1 MNTIDKI
8 ITSKN
13 EVSVQGLRGSSDA
26 WFASQLAQNTTCCC
40 IVPDDHLIE
49 ITKQNLQLFTDK
61 TVLSYPGHEI
71 PPYTP
76 LSPDQQVTATRLSTL
91 YQVLESDEPKIIVTS
106 IEALIRRII
115 PKSSLTNQVELII
128 SGEDCDRE
136 LLIHNLTRLGYEK
149 VSLTKSV
156 GDFSIKGGI
165 LDIFPP
171 PFQLEDGTSHQG
183 PIRLDFFGDTVES
196 LRSYDPASQRSIGD
210 LPEAFI
216 LPCRDFINNDTE
228 NKKISR
234 NLQKLGEELNWS
246 SNDTLAMAEK
256 VKTGQGIAGI
266 EFFLPIFFPDLELSS
281 VFDFLP
287 KDSQIVFFDPISI
300 RQSMRLCY
308 ERIEQNFLEAK
319 LNGIP
324 ALLPD
329 QIFLNKEE
337 IESKLQQFKQIKL
350 NDLIANESNSIDIP
364 TTSHS
369 LIKQEV
375 AKRRNKEGVLPPLV
389 EKISDW
395 QTAGDTVIICCRS
408 AKHSQNL
415 IELLE
420 KQGKEA
426 TIAIPPLSTKARNK
440 AELLICEQPIS
451 EGFSLPEEK
460 IHLVS
465 ESDIFG
471 QMRLGGKKKKSK
483 SFGEPIDFTELSEG
497 NTVVHRDHGIGI
509 YRGLNPVT
517 IIGITNDFMI
527 IEYRDDDKLYLPVD
541 KLNLVSRYQGLS
553 DKEPKIDKLGTTS
566 WKNSTKKIKE
576 EIWKVAHE
584 LLDIYAKRE
593 LRIGRKFSAPGQLY
607 HELEESFP
615 FDETP
620 GQDQA
625 INDVI
630 DDLTSIN
637 PTDRLVCGDVGFGKT
652 EVAIRAAFKVVE
664 DGAQVA
670 VLVPTTVLAE
680 QHLKTF
686 RERLENFPVRVE
698 CLNRFR
704 TRKEQTTILSDLGKG
719 QIDIVI
725 GTHRILS
732 KDVEFK
738 DLGLLIVDEEHR
750 FGVAHKE
757 KLRKMRAAVD
767 IITLTA
773 TPIPRTLQMSLLS
786 IRDLSIISS
795 PPEQRRPIKTFV
807 AETND
812 LVIKEAITKELR
824 RKGQTFFVHNRV
836 KSIYQIAGNI
846 EKLVPDARIAIAHGQ
861 MNTKE
866 LEEIMVKFVK
876 KEIDV
881 LVATTIIESGLDIPS
896 ANTIIINRA
905 DRLGLA
911 AMYQLRGRV
920 GRSSIQSF
928 AYLLAPSLD
937 SITKDSRERLRAL
950 MECNELG
957 GGYQLAMNDLQIR
970 GGGNLLGISQS
981 GNIAA
986 IGYDLYLDL
995 LQKTISD
1002 LKSQESE
1009 HGPGIYDEL
1018 DPEINLQLSSFIP
1031 TDYIRDIDQRYTAYR
1046 RIAALSRMDDLAFID
1061 IRDELEDR
1069 FGPIPKE
1076 TENLLN
1082 IIDIKRSLI
1091 ELRVAKLEKGKGNL
1105 VFTFQNDTPIS
1116 PDKIIGFISKQVPTK
1131 KKPAPKLTQD
1141 GRLIIFGD
1149 FDNDKTFSE
1158 TRKIITQLLTLI

>member
-1 MNTIDKI
+1 MTNIKKI
-8 ITSKN
+8 LAAKKETSI
-13 EVSVQGLRGSSDA
+13 QGLRGGSDA
-26 WFASQLAQNTTCCC
+26 WLTAQLASESTCCC
-40 IVPDDHLIE
+40 IVPDDHLIP
-49 ITKQNLQLFTDK
+49 IVRQNLQLFTDK
-61 TVLSYPGHEI
+61 AVLPYPGHEI
-71 PPYTP
+71 PPYTA
-76 LSPDQQVTATRLSTL
+76 LSPDQKVTATRLSTL
-91 YQVLESDEPKIIVTS
+91 YQVLESETPQIIVTS

-115 PKSSLTNQVELII
+115 PKQRLTSQVELVI
-128 SGEDCDRE
+128 SGEDCDPDT
-136 LLIHNLTRLGYEK
+136 LIANLVTLGYEK
-149 VSLTKSV
+149 VSLTKTI

-165 LDIFPP
+165 LDIYPP
-171 PFQLEDGTSHQG
+171 PFPLEDGTTHEG

-196 LRSYDPASQRSIGD
+196 LRSYDPASQRSTADIT
-210 LPEAFI
+210 EALI
-216 LPCRDFINNDTE
+216 LPSRDFITNEED
-228 NKKISR
+228 NKRISR
-234 NLQKLGEELNWS
+234 KLIALAEELNWDS
-246 SNDTLAMAEK
+246 DETHTMAEK
-256 VKTGQGIAGI
+256 IKTGQGIAGI
-266 EFFLPIFFPDLELSS
+266 EFFLPIFFAGNNLSS

-287 KDSQIVFFDPISI
+287 TNSQMIIMDPLAV
-300 RQSMRLCY
+300 RQSMKLCY
-308 ERIEQNFLEAK
+308 DRIQQNFLEVTSART
-319 LNGIP
+319 P
-324 ALLPD
+324 ALPPAE
-329 QIFLNKEE
+329 IFLNKEE
-337 IESKLQQFKQIKL
+337 IEDKLSGFKQVKL
-350 NDLIANESNSIDIP
+350 NDITAGEDSINMATI
-364 TTSHS
+364 SHS

-375 AKRRNKEGVLPPLV
+375 AKRRSKEGVLPPLI
-389 EKISDW
+389 EKITGW
-395 QTAGDTVIICCRS
+395 QADGDSVIICCRS
-408 AKHSQNL
+408 EKHGQNL
-415 IELLE
+415 TELLA
-420 KQGKEA
+420 KQGKEVSHI
-426 TIAIPPLSTKARNK
+426 TPPINLSNSGKPT
-440 AELLICEQPIS
+440 LSICNSPLS
-451 EGFSLPEEK
+451 EGFSLPEKK

-483 SFGEPIDFTELSEG
+483 AFGEAIDFTELNEG
-497 NTVVHRDHGIGI
+497 DTVVHRDHGIGI

-517 IIGITNDFMI
+517 ILDITNDFMI

-553 DKEPKIDKLGTTS
+553 DKDPKIDKLGTTT
-566 WKNSTKKIKE
+566 WRNTTKKIKE
-576 EIWKVAHE
+576 EVWKVAHE
-584 LLDIYAKRE
+584 LLDVYAKRE
-593 LRIGRKFSAPGQLY
+593 LRVGRKFSAPGQLY

-620 GQDQA
+620 GQGQA
-625 INDVI
+625 ITDVI
-630 DDLTSIN
+630 NDLTSIN

-680 QHLKTF
+680 QHMKTF

-704 TRKEQTTILSDLGKG
+704 TRKEQTTILKDLENG
-719 QIDIVI
+719 QVDIVI
-725 GTHRILS
+725 GTHRLLS
-732 KDVEFK
+732 KDVVFK

-757 KLRKMRAAVD
+757 RLRKMRAAVD
-767 IITLTA
+767 ILTLTA
-773 TPIPRTLQMSLLS
+773 TPIPRTLQMSLLA
-786 IRDLSIISS
+786 IRDLSIIST
-795 PPEQRRPIKTFV
+795 PPEQRRPVKTFV
-807 AETND
+807 AEHNE
-812 LVIKEAITKELR
+812 LVIKEAITRELR
-824 RKGQTFFVHNRV
+824 RNGQTFFVHNRV
-836 KSIYQIAGNI
+836 KSIYQVAGNI
-846 EKLVPDARIAIAHGQ
+846 EKLVPDARVAIAHGQ

-866 LEEIMVKFVK
+866 LEEIMVSFVK

-911 AMYQLRGRV
+911 EMYQLRGRV

-937 SITKDSRERLRAL
+937 DITKDSRERLRAL
-950 MECNELG
+950 MECSELG

-995 LQKTISD
+995 LQKTIAD
-1002 LKSQESE
+1002 LKSQEDE

-1031 TDYIRDIDQRYTAYR
+1031 TDYIRDINQRYTSYR

-1091 ELRVAKLEKGKGNL
+1091 ELRIGKLEKGKNTF

-1116 PDKIIGFISKQVPTK
+1116 PDKIIGFISKTVPTK
-1131 KKPAPKLTQD
+1131 KRPAPKLTQD
-1141 GRLIIFGD
+1141 GRLIIYGEFTLE
-1149 FDNDKTFSE
+1149 NTFTE
-1158 TRKIITQLLTLI
+1158 VRKSITDLLKLR